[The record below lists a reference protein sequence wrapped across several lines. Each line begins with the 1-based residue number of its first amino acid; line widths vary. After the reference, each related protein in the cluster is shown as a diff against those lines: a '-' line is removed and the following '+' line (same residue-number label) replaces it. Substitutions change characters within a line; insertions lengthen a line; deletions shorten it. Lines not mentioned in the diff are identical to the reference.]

1 MYDNGAF
8 LATIVLGAKVVDS
21 AGIQH
26 GVLSDLAASWS
37 GGDDL
42 PVVTHGVI
50 RQHGK
55 TKTFAW
61 QNVDLS
67 PREVK
72 ISMPVQEVSVEP
84 GPILLKQHVLD
95 HQLVDTQDMRVVR
108 VSDIRLANAADGTLV
123 VLGIDPG
130 QYAVIRRVLPA
141 AWADALSKRFGWDE
155 SPFIPWSDVESTG
168 GDGTSVIRLRTTRDG
183 LRHLHPADIADIL
196 EQLHPQERNALINSL
211 PVETAADA
219 VSEADED
226 VQREIIEQLSPE
238 KAADILEEMEP
249 DDAVDIV
256 QDLSGSKR
264 KELLDEMDAEE
275 ASELKELLNYDEN
288 TAGGL
293 MTTSY
298 LAVPAGLTTQAT
310 IDRIRELSP
319 DAETIYYI
327 YVVDDHECL
336 TGVISL
342 RDLIVSSPNTPLW
355 NIMVDDEKLVSVH
368 PDDELEQ
375 VATVLEHYDL
385 LAVPVVATSGKLLG
399 IVTVDDTLEE
409 LLPPSWRRKRGARR

>member
-1 MYDNGAF
+1 MDDKGAF
-8 LATIVLGAKVVDS
+8 LATTLFGAKVVDS
-21 AGIQH
+21 TGTRH

-50 RQHGK
+50 RNHGR
-55 TKTFAW
+55 TQVFPW
-61 QNVDLS
+61 VNVHLS
-67 PREVK
+67 QREVK
-72 ISMPVQEVSVEP
+72 ISSDVQELAGEP
-84 GPILLKQHVLD
+84 GPILIKQHVLD

-108 VSDIRLANAADGTLV
+108 VSDVRLAYAPDGSLV
-123 VLGIDPG
+123 VLGVDPG
-130 QYAVIRRVLPA
+130 QYAVIRRVLPGP
-141 AWADALSKRFGWDE
+141 WADALAKRFGWYE

-226 VQREIIEQLSPE
+226 VQREIIEQLAPE

-249 DDAVDIV
+249 DDAADIV

-264 KELLDEMDAEE
+264 KELLDEMDEEE
-275 ASELKELLNYDEN
+275 AEELKELLHYDEN
-288 TAGGL
+288 SAGGL

-298 LAVPAGLTTQAT
+298 LAMPVQLTAQET

-327 YVVDDHECL
+327 YVVDSKNHL

-342 RDLIVSSPNTPLW
+342 RDLIVSDPKTPLW
-355 NIMVDDEKLVSVH
+355 NIMVDGEKLVTVH

-385 LAVPVVATSGKLLG
+385 LAVPVLATDGELLG

-409 LLPPSWRRKRGARR
+409 LLPASWRRKRGIRR

>member
-1 MYDNGAF
+1 MDDNGAF
-8 LATIVLGAKVVDS
+8 LATTLLGAKVVDGS
-21 AGIQH
+21 
-26 GVLSDLAASWS
+26 GVHLGALADLAASWS
-37 GGDDL
+37 GGEDL

-50 RQHGK
+50 RYHGK
-55 TKTFAW
+55 TQVFPWA
-61 QNVDLS
+61 NVQLS
-67 PREVK
+67 QREIR
-72 ISMPVQEVSVEP
+72 ISSSPVLATDEP

-108 VSDIRLANAADGTLV
+108 VSDIRLANAPDGSLV
-123 VLGIDPG
+123 VLGVDPG
-130 QYAVIRRVLPA
+130 QYAVIRRVLPGV
-141 AWADALSKRFGWDE
+141 WADALAKRFGWDE

-168 GDGTSVIRLRTTRDG
+168 GDGTSVIRLRTTREG

-226 VQREIIEQLSPE
+226 VQREIIEQLAPE

-249 DDAVDIV
+249 DDAADIV

-264 KELLDEMDAEE
+264 KELLDEMDEEE
-275 ASELKELLNYDEN
+275 AEELKELLNYDEN
-288 TAGGL
+288 SAGGL

-298 LAVPAGLTTQAT
+298 LAMPVQLTAQET

-327 YVVDDHECL
+327 YVVDDENLL

-342 RDLIVSSPNTPLW
+342 RDLIVSNPTTPLW
-355 NIMVDDEKLVSVH
+355 NIMVDGEKLVTVH

-385 LAVPVVATSGKLLG
+385 LAVPVVASNGELLG

-409 LLPPSWRRKRGARR
+409 LLPASWRRKRGLRR

>member
-1 MYDNGAF
+1 MDDKGAF
-8 LATIVLGAKVVDS
+8 LATTLLGVKVVDS
-21 AGIQH
+21 TGTNH
-26 GVLSDLAASWS
+26 GALSDLAASWS

-50 RQHGK
+50 RTHGR
-55 TKTFAW
+55 TQVFTW
-61 QNVDLS
+61 ENVHLGQ
-67 PREVK
+67 REIK
-72 ISMPVQEVSVEP
+72 ISTRVDEVTDEP

-108 VSDIRLANAADGTLV
+108 VSDIRLAYAPDASLV
-123 VLGIDPG
+123 VLGVDPG
-130 QYAVIRRVLPA
+130 QYAVIRRVLPG

-183 LRHLHPADIADIL
+183 LRHIHPADIADIL

-219 VSEADED
+219 VSEADDD
-226 VQREIIEQLSPE
+226 VQREIIEQLAPE

-249 DDAVDIV
+249 DDAADIV

-264 KELLDEMDAEE
+264 KELLEEMDEDEAE
-275 ASELKELLNYDEN
+275 ELKELLHYDEN

-298 LAVPAGLTTQAT
+298 LAMPVELTAQET

-327 YVVDDHECL
+327 YVVDDNNHL

-342 RDLIVSSPNTPLW
+342 RDLIVSNPTTPLW
-355 NIMVDDEKLVSVH
+355 NIMVDGEKLVTVH

-385 LAVPVVATSGKLLG
+385 LAVPVLASDGELLG

-409 LLPPSWRRKRGARR
+409 LLPSSWRRKRGIRR